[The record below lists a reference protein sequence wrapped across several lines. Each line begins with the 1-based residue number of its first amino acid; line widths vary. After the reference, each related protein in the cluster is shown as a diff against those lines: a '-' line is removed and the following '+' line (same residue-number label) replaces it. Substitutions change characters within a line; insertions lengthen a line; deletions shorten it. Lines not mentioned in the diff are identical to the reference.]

1 MKRLIV
7 ITAALAMLALSHAQ
21 LISVTQPTE
30 PAADIVAESI
40 VEGCNAALK
49 DRCDRVKNLW
59 EMLWENDR
67 ATPAQILTALGT
79 NARKVFQAA
88 ALARTDLEAVAT
100 LANTTPAALLGDA
113 KYLSPKYAVTFW
125 PDGRATLTNP

>member
-7 ITAALAMLALSHAQ
+7 IITALAMLAFSHAQ
-21 LISVTQPTE
+21 LISVTEPSV
-30 PAADIVAESI
+30 PAAEIVAEAI
-40 VEGCNAALK
+40 VEGCNSAVK
-49 DRCDRVKNLW
+49 DRCDRMKNMW
-59 EMLWENDR
+59 SRLWENER
-67 ATPAQILTALGT
+67 ATPAQVLTSLGT

-88 ALARTDLEAVAT
+88 ALARADLEAIAT
-100 LANTTPAALLGDA
+100 LANTTPTALLGDA